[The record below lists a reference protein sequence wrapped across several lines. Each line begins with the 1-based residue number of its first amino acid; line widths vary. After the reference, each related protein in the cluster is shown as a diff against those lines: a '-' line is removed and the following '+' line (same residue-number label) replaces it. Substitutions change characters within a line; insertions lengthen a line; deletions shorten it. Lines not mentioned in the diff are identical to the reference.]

1 MLCTLLSTTTAGE
14 KGNHEIVHFK
24 LRLSVIGIIDQTEVK
39 MNFKVYFLT
48 ETQMITSHFTKLTL
62 IGGHFLCA

>member
-1 MLCTLLSTTTAGE
+1 MSYFLKRSLSHEMISTLLSTTTAGE

-39 MNFKVYFLT
+39 MNFKVNF
-48 ETQMITSHFTKLTL
+48 
-62 IGGHFLCA
+62 